1 MGRQIIKSYKE
12 VDMITVNK
20 NMKEYYQQLLAFV
33 IMLIVALLYAVLIS
47 KVQARGHVKHWGTSE
62 GRYYGTDKKY
72 TINCRLKKQWI
83 PKPQID
89 PKEPERKCEYKCT
102 DGETTIITTHLNYS
116 CMGTI
121 TEPRTRSGYK

>member
-1 MGRQIIKSYKE
+1 
-12 VDMITVNK
+12 MITVNN
-20 NMKEYYQQLLAFV
+20 NMKDEHQGHLIFV
-33 IMLIVALLYAVLIS
+33 IMLVAAIFYAIFVS
-47 KVQARGHVKHWGTSE
+47 EVKARGHIKHWGTQE
-62 GRYYGTDKKY
+62 GRYYGTEKKY
-72 TINCRLKKQWI
+72 TINCRLSKQWI

-102 DGETTIITTHLNYS
+102 DCETTIVTTHLNYS

>member
-1 MGRQIIKSYKE
+1 
-12 VDMITVNK
+12 MITVNN
-20 NMKEYYQQLLAFV
+20 NMKDEHQGHLIFV
-33 IMLIVALLYAVLIS
+33 IMLVAAIFYAIFVS
-47 KVQARGHVKHWGTSE
+47 EVKDRGHVKHWGTQE
-62 GRYYGTDKKY
+62 GRYYGTEKKY
-72 TINCRLKKQWI
+72 TINCRLSKQWI

-102 DGETTIITTHLNYS
+102 DGETTIVTTHLNYS